1 MINLRE
7 IRKEKGIT
15 MKELGKIFGVSEVAI
30 SNYEMGKREPDIQT
44 IVKFANYFDV
54 SVDYLLGNTKT
65 AAQKP
70 SGVVL
75 TAFES
80 DVVGELRRL
89 SKIDKQ
95 NLARIIFSYT
105 QNYAL
110 VEKYKAYNSA
120 FETAAND

>member
-30 SNYEMGKREPDIQT
+30 SNYETDKREPDIKLM
-44 IVKFANYFDV
+44 IKFANYFDV

-65 AAQKP
+65 ATQKP

-75 TAFES
+75 SEFES
-80 DVVGELRRL
+80 DIVGELRRL
-89 SKIDKQ
+89 SKTDKQ

>member
-65 AAQKP
+65 AAPKP

-80 DVVGELRRL
+80 DIVGELRRL
-89 SKIDKQ
+89 SKTDKQ

-110 VEKYKAYNSA
+110 VEKYKAYNFA
-120 FETAAND
+120 FETAIGD